1 MTDVGVESELM
12 KPVEDL
18 VKLVAGFAPLF
29 FVSRQKATSALEK
42 EVKQNLFP
50 SAKDTNSRQQLR

>member
-1 MTDVGVESELM
+1 LTDVGMESELM
-12 KPVEDL
+12 RLFKDL
-18 VKLVAGFAPLF
+18 VKLVAGFVLLY

-50 SAKDTNSRQQLR
+50 SGKDTRSRQQLR